1 MKRSASLY
9 AGCIHI
15 YGHGGES
22 SAVIDPV
29 LGGGPGPAPANA
41 QPQQLEFSPWA
52 VAPGSRGYLW
62 VVDKATQT
70 VHKLKYLD

>member
-1 MKRSASLY
+1 MKVFNLLFT
-9 AGCIHI
+9 GCIYI

-29 LGGGPGPAPANA
+29 LTPSFGAGATE
-41 QPQQLEFSPWA
+41 QEFSPWA
-52 VAPGSRGYLW
+52 VVAETRGYLW